1 MGSTDPEARP
11 KHVYRVMT
19 VALIREQREAV
30 EVAFSESARFYI
42 LWRKHP
48 EFATLL
54 LRLRE
59 AKTKSKPISV
69 LVDYPEGNII
79 YDARPADSAAEEPA

>member
-1 MGSTDPEARP
+1 MSKPDPEAGPER
-11 KHVYRVMT
+11 VYRVMT

-30 EVAFSESARFYI
+30 EVAFSESARFYV

-48 EFATLL
+48 EFARILL
-54 LRLRE
+54 QVRE
-59 AKTKSKPISV
+59 AKAKNRPISV

-79 YDARPADSAAEEPA
+79 YDVRPAGSAGEELA

>member
-1 MGSTDPEARP
+1 MSGTDPEAGP

-30 EVAFSESARFYI
+30 EVAFSESARFYV
-42 LWRKHP
+42 LWRRHP
-48 EFATLL
+48 EFVTLL

-59 AKTKSKPISV
+59 AKNKSKPISV
-69 LVDYPEGNII
+69 LIDYPEGNII
-79 YDARPADSAAEEPA
+79 YDARPADSAEEAR